1 MTYELLTNIFPHGSH
16 AYTYTQCLANHQIY
30 IIYSYTRAHCLYI
43 IHMVFYFKDVLEVG
57 CCVCFYQRTKRLK
70 ASRSMDVKSI
80 YLYIRIRKENVYVKC
95 SKSICTFD
103 VFWQTD
109 WNGRATQHRKARISI
124 ESKTFVYPE
133 SLEIPFT
140 FPFLHNRTSYSQYD
154 GHIILEGA
162 MLFLHFCWQKA
173 KC

>member
-1 MTYELLTNIFPHGSH
+1 MLWRQKLSTSTECRKQINRLDRYKRDDLRITNEYFPAWITCVH
-16 AYTYTQCLANHQIY
+16 
-30 IIYSYTRAHCLYI
+30 IYSVFSESPNIYYIQLHTRALF

-103 VFWQTD
+103 VF
-109 WNGRATQHRKARISI
+109 
-124 ESKTFVYPE
+124 
-133 SLEIPFT
+133 
-140 FPFLHNRTSYSQYD
+140 
-154 GHIILEGA
+154 
-162 MLFLHFCWQKA
+162 
-173 KC
+173 